1 MPQQRRA
8 PPGNGTPAEG
18 LLQGI
23 SEVTHHPRRI
33 EAPPARFRL
42 RRNPSQPLRQLLPI
56 RLVPQR
62 WHSIPSEN
70 LTQPAVIVVTMPRHC
85 PTRTSSILLLLTLLL
100 VSTTAWTQAPS
111 LKPESAAAQAALA
124 WTNSHHD
131 QLIREFSDFLA
142 IPDVAAT
149 PDGLRRNA
157 DYLLAELHHRN
168 VDAQLLT
175 LPGSP
180 DVVFGRID
188 TPGATH
194 TIVFYAHYDGQPVT
208 PSDWDIPTPFT
219 PTIRAVDGEQRIY
232 ARGAGD
238 DKAAIFA
245 QLTALDALRS
255 AQLPLRANIRFVWEG
270 EEEAGSPHLEQILT
284 AHSEL
289 VHGDVWLICDGPV
302 DQSGRQT
309 VVFGARGDTH
319 LAITV
324 YGPHHGLHSGHYGNW
339 APNPAMMLAQL
350 LAGMKD
356 ANGHVLIPHFYD
368 GIAPLS
374 PTEKAALARAPV
386 NDGMLMRAF
395 WLGRTENE
403 PRRLLS
409 LLNEPTLNING
420 LSSGATGAHAAN
432 VIPPT
437 ATADL
442 DLRLVVGEDWHQQ
455 QQRVVDYVRS
465 HGYFVVDQEPTQEI
479 LITHPRVAMIVRDP
493 ASYNAVRTPMDLPIA
508 KEVIAAVQSA
518 ATARGQGEVVL
529 WPTMGGSVPL
539 GSIVRAAHTHTIT
552 VPIAN
557 YDDNQHAANENLRL
571 QNLWDGVETMAALL
585 LMQ

>member
-1 MPQQRRA
+1 MLA
-8 PPGNGTPAEG
+8 
-18 LLQGI
+18 
-23 SEVTHHPRRI
+23 
-33 EAPPARFRL
+33 
-42 RRNPSQPLRQLLPI
+42 
-56 RLVPQR
+56 
-62 WHSIPSEN
+62 
-70 LTQPAVIVVTMPRHC
+70 
-85 PTRTSSILLLLTLLL
+85 LLLA
-100 VSTTAWTQAPS
+100 TAAWAQAPNAPS
-111 LKPESAAAQAALA
+111 SPVQAAQA
-124 WTNSHHD
+124 WTIAHRD
-131 QLIREFSDFLA
+131 DLIRQFSDFLA
-142 IPDVAAT
+142 IPNVAAS
-149 PDGLRRNA
+149 PEGLRRNA
-157 DYLLAELHHRN
+157 DFLLAQLRRRN

-175 LPGSP
+175 LPGQSSQVP
-180 DVVFGRID
+180 AVVYGRID

-208 PSDWDIPTPFT
+208 PADWDIPTPFT
-219 PTIRAVDGEQRIY
+219 PTLRTVNGEQRIFG
-232 ARGAGD
+232 RSAGD

-255 AQLPLRANIRFVWEG
+255 AHLALRANIRFVWEG

-284 AHSEL
+284 ANSNL

-356 ANGHVLIPHFYD
+356 ENGHVLIPHFYD
-368 GIAPLS
+368 GIARLS
-374 PTEKAALARAPV
+374 PTEQAALARAPV
-386 NDGMLMRAF
+386 NDAMLMKAF
-395 WLGRTENE
+395 WLGRTENA
-403 PRRLLS
+403 PRHLLA
-409 LLNEPTLNING
+409 LLNQPSLNING
-420 LSSGATGAHAAN
+420 FTSGATGAHAAN

-437 ATADL
+437 AAADL
-442 DLRLVVGEDWHQQ
+442 DLRLVVGIDWRRQQ
-455 QQRVVDYVRS
+455 QKVIDYVRS
-465 HGYFVVDQEPTQEI
+465 RGYFVVDREPTREI
-479 LITHPRVAMIVRDP
+479 LTTHPRVAMILRDP

-508 KEVIAAVQSA
+508 KSVIAAVRS
-518 ATARGQGEVVL
+518 ARGQVVL

-539 GSIVRAAHTHTIT
+539 GAIERAARTRTIT

-585 LMQ
+585 SMN